1 MTTLADLTPEERA
14 ECIGLWGNHTFW
26 GQVLISITDGVK
38 FRGVNVE
45 VIRFIDGR
53 PVREWAST
61 SEVTPRPDLPRAWT
75 PDGQPVPGEWE
86 DGHVVVSYDD
96 PDPWILKDAVSIEGL
111 SEGGMSY
118 YDDPPNGIEVKLDKF
133 GEGEGKARRWVGS
146 WEQA

>member
-14 ECIGLWGNHTFW
+14 QC
-26 GQVLISITDGVK
+26 
-38 FRGVNVE
+38 RGMWCDTPKG
-45 VIRFIDGR
+45 RFILLAPMFPD
-53 PVREWAST
+53 REAFGWQLLAP
-61 SEVTPRPDLPRAWT
+61 SEVMKIDYPPEKITPRFDLPRAWA

-96 PDPWILKDAVSIEGL
+96 PDPGILKNAVSIEGL

-118 YDDPPNGIEVKLDKF
+118 YDAPPNGIEVKLDKF
-133 GEGEGKARRWVGS
+133 GEGEGKARRFVGE

>member
-14 ECIGLWGNHTFW
+14 NCPGMWATSFIGYTGVIVYQNGRQAYLIIPEYNREQTFP
-26 GQVLISITDGVK
+26 LD
-38 FRGVNVE
+38 
-45 VIRFIDGR
+45 
-53 PVREWAST
+53 
-61 SEVTPRPDLPRAWT
+61 EVTPRPDLPRAWT

>member
-1 MTTLADLTPEERA
+1 MPKTLADMTPEQRA
-14 ECIGLWGNHTFW
+14 NCVGIWCEYPNLYGRLGIIYALDDENDPWI
-26 GQVLISITDGVK
+26 L
-38 FRGVNVE
+38 
-45 VIRFIDGR
+45 RFD
-53 PVREWAST
+53 VRTEILGYDAKDAI
-61 SEVTPRPDLPRAWT
+61 PRFDLPRAWN

-118 YDDPPNGIEVKLDKF
+118 YDAPPNGIEVKLDKF
-133 GEGEGKARRWVGS
+133 GEGEGKARRWVGE